1 MLSTQTL
8 NKLIREEL
16 NEFLGFGKK
25 KAEEG
30 PKKTYPG
37 INKVLKMILQAGTR
51 VIPAKHVEKWKSGLL
66 RQAARELISLQG
78 AADPEEFPIKPARP
92 AAPSVTQALKFIKQ
106 FAEKKNDDT
115 YQMLY
120 QMFEDDSAQQ
130 EIGFDFSSLMEAPDA
145 LPEKEGEKKAEAEE
159 EGEASE
165 ATPDTEALV
174 NLLDPIADEW
184 TKISKETKDE
194 NLKKAMNY
202 IERVALSE
210 AQELDRWKVLSGI
223 K

>member
-1 MLSTQTL
+1 MMLSTQTL

-25 KAEEG
+25 KAKEE

-37 INKVLKMILQAGTR
+37 INKVLKRILVAGQQ
-51 VIPAKHVEKWKSGLL
+51 VIPAEHVEKWKSGLL

-78 AADPEEFPIKPARP
+78 VADPEEFPIKPARP

-106 FAEKKNDDT
+106 FAEKDGAEKPET

-120 QMFEDDSAQQ
+120 QALENEENQK
-130 EIGFDFSSLMEAPDA
+130 EVGFDFSNLMESPDA
-145 LPEKEGEKKAEAEE
+145 LPEKGGEKEAEE
-159 EGEASE
+159 EEAAE
-165 ATPDTEALV
+165 EEW
-174 NLLDPIADEW
+174 IAEGQV
-184 TKISKETKDE
+184 KE
-194 NLKKAMNY
+194 
-202 IERVALSE
+202 IR
-210 AQELDRWKVLSGI
+210 ELQRWKVLSGI

>member
-1 MLSTQTL
+1 MMLSTQTL

-25 KAEEG
+25 KAKEE

-37 INKVLKMILQAGTR
+37 INKVLKQILVAGQQ

-106 FAEKKNDDT
+106 FAEKKGDDT

-130 EIGFDFSSLMEAPDA
+130 EVGFDFSNLMEAPDA
-145 LPEKEGEKKAEAEE
+145 LPEKEGEKKTEGAEALI
-159 EGEASE
+159 S
-165 ATPDTEALV
+165 
-174 NLLDPIADEW
+174 LLDPIADEW

-202 IERVALSE
+202 IEKIALSE